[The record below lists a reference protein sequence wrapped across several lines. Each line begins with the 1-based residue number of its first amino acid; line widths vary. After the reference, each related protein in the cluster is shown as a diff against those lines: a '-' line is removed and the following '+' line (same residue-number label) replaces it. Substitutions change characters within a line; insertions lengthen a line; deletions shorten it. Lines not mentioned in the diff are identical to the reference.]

1 LDEKSKKKYLMKIN
15 DIEKISSRIDG
26 DIFFNYDLK
35 RLTWFNIGGKTEI
48 FFKPNTLKSLVEFL
62 SIYSNRGKI
71 FILGAGSNILINDA
85 TFPGVIIK
93 LGSKFSNISILNE
106 NLIVAGCGASQKK
119 LSEYA
124 KENNLGDME
133 FLSCIPGSVGGGIRM
148 NSGCFDR
155 EFKDILVSVQYIDF
169 NGIVKTINSKN
180 INFQYRETDLPKD
193 IIFLSATFKGTK
205 KIKQEIQKK
214 IDKLK
219 EKKEQA
225 QPTRIK
231 TGGSTFKNPKGKTEK
246 KVWQLIKESIPSDIK
261 FGDAKVSEKHSNF
274 FVNTNNSSF
283 NDMKTLIDFVK
294 NKVKEKTGIDI
305 SLEIIIVE

>member
-1 LDEKSKKKYLMKIN
+1 MKIN
-15 DIEKISSRIDG
+15 DIEKLSSNIEG

-35 RLTWFNIGGKTEI
+35 KLNWFNIGGKTEI

-62 SIYSNRGKI
+62 NIYSKRGKI
-71 FILGAGSNILINDA
+71 FILGAGSNVLINDVK
-85 TFPGVIIK
+85 FPGVIIK
-93 LGSKFSNISILNE
+93 LGRNFSNISILNE
-106 NLIVAGCGASQKK
+106 NLIVAGCATSQKK

-124 KENNLGDME
+124 KENNLGEME

-148 NSGCFDR
+148 NSGCFEK

-180 INFQYRETDLPKD
+180 INFEYRGTNLPKD
-193 IIFLSATFKGTK
+193 VIFLSATFKGIK
-205 KIKQEIQKK
+205 KNKKEIQKK
-214 IDKLK
+214 IDELK
-219 EKKEQA
+219 KKKEQA

-231 TGGSTFKNPKGKTEK
+231 TGGSTFKNPKDKTEK
-246 KVWQLIKESIPSDIK
+246 KVWQLIKESIPNDLK
-261 FGDAKVSEKHSNF
+261 FGDAQVSEKHSNF
-274 FVNTNNSSF
+274 FVNNNNSSF

>member
-1 LDEKSKKKYLMKIN
+1 MKIN
-15 DIEKISSRIDG
+15 DIEKLSLNIEG

-35 RLTWFNIGGKTEI
+35 KLNWFNIGGKTEI

-62 SIYSNRGKI
+62 NIYSKRGKI
-71 FILGAGSNILINDA
+71 FILGAGSNVLINDV

-93 LGSKFSNISILNE
+93 LGRNFSNISILNE
-106 NLIVAGCGASQKK
+106 NLIVAGCATSQKN

-124 KENNLGDME
+124 KENNLGEME

-148 NSGCFDR
+148 NSGCFEK

-180 INFQYRETDLPKD
+180 INFEYRGTNLPKD
-193 IIFLSATFKGTK
+193 IIFLSATFKGIK
-205 KIKQEIQKK
+205 KNKNEIQKK
-214 IDKLK
+214 IDELK
-219 EKKEQA
+219 KKKEQA
-225 QPTRIK
+225 QPTKIK
-231 TGGSTFKNPKGKTEK
+231 TGGSTFKNPKEKTEK
-246 KVWQLIKESIPSDIK
+246 KVWQLIKESIPNDLK
-261 FGDAKVSEKHSNF
+261 FGDAQVSEKHSNF
-274 FVNTNNSSF
+274 FVNNNNSSF

>member
-1 LDEKSKKKYLMKIN
+1 MKIN
-15 DIEKISSRIDG
+15 DIKKLGSDIEG

-35 RLTWFNIGGKTEI
+35 KLNWFNIGGKAEI

-62 SIYSNRGKI
+62 NIYSKRGKI
-71 FILGAGSNILINDA
+71 FILGAGSNVLINEF

-93 LGSKFSNISILNE
+93 LGRNFSNISILNE
-106 NLIVAGCGASQKK
+106 NLIVAGCATSQKN
-119 LSEYA
+119 LSEFA
-124 KENNLGDME
+124 KENNLGEME

-148 NSGCFDR
+148 NSGCFEK

-180 INFQYRETDLPKD
+180 INFEYRGTNLPKD
-193 IIFLSATFKGTK
+193 VIFLSATFKGIK
-205 KIKQEIQKK
+205 KNKNEIQKK
-214 IDKLK
+214 IDEFKK
-219 EKKEQA
+219 KKEQA

-231 TGGSTFKNPKGKTEK
+231 TGGSTFKNPKDKTEK
-246 KVWQLIKESIPSDIK
+246 KVWQLIKESIPNDLK
-261 FGDAKVSEKHSNF
+261 FGDAQVSEIHSNF
-274 FVNTNNSSF
+274 FVNNNNSSF